1 MSAYRRLPRIFL
13 VGSELLNPAQLHK
26 VPTAELFIKLGFFNH
41 PKSGLVHW
49 MPLGA
54 STLNKITALIH
65 RHMQT
70 AGAEEVRMSALS
82 PASLWQQ
89 TGRWGGT
96 ELFKLTDSS
105 GGDYS
110 LAATC
115 EEDITAVVRSQIA
128 SYKNL
133 PLLYYQIN
141 TKFRDEKRPRAGLL
155 RGREFIMKDAYSF
168 DTSSEAAMKT
178 YDEMV
183 AAYHRVFKELRVPYV
198 KAEASS
204 GDIGG
209 SMSHE
214 WHYVHKS
221 GEDTLFT
228 CTECGNAL
236 NMEKTLSFPVEE
248 PLSTTEPVA
257 AAYFVTADR
266 NTLVCGYYPAS
277 RTLLPNLIQEEIP
290 DLDVNSGLSDEEIL
304 SIFSHEDALLTK
316 KVVRVMDLR
325 LHSRSNFPD
334 FPIKF
339 VNRSLITTLTDIPIV
354 EAQEGEICGQC
365 NDGTLQA
372 SRAIEVGHTF
382 FLGDKY
388 SRPLDC
394 TVDLPK
400 SDGQLET
407 VNVAMGCYGIGVSRL
422 IAAIGEVNRD
432 QFGFRWPACIA
443 PWSVTVINAS
453 TDATKTDAVM
463 SALTASSVDARFDDR
478 EVLGLGRKTKEARL
492 VGIPLVVIVG
502 RHYPIVEIEVRGTKY
517 GESWKDIYK
526 ANPDGWEVEY
536 LESGE
541 SDVKHKIHIE
551 RLGAVVQALLVD
563 M

>member
-1 MSAYRRLPRIFL
+1 M
-13 VGSELLNPAQLHK
+13 GSELLNPAQLHK

-49 MPLGA
+49 MPLGT

-65 RHMQT
+65 HHMRI

-96 ELFKLTDSS
+96 ELFKLNDSS
-105 GGDYS
+105 GGEYC

-115 EEDITAVVRSQIA
+115 EEDITAVVKSQIA

-168 DTSSEAAMKT
+168 DLSPESAMET

-183 AAYHRVFKELRVPYV
+183 AAYHRVFKDLRVPYV

-228 CTECGNAL
+228 CTECGVAL
-236 NMEKTLSFPVEE
+236 NVEKTLSFPSEE

-257 AAYFVTADR
+257 ASYFVATNR
-266 NTLVCGYYPAS
+266 NTLVCAYYPAS

-290 DLDVNSGLSDEEIL
+290 DLDVNSGLTEQEIL
-304 SIFSHEDALLTK
+304 DIFSEEDALLSK

-365 NDGTLQA
+365 DEGTLES

-388 SRPLDC
+388 SRPLEC
-394 TVDLPK
+394 TVDIPQ
-400 SDGQLET
+400 SDGLLE
-407 VNVAMGCYGIGVSRL
+407 NANIAMGCYGIGVSRL

-432 QFGFRWPACIA
+432 KMGFRWPACIA
-443 PWSVTVINAS
+443 PWNVTVINAS
-453 TDATKTDAVM
+453 TDATKSDAVM
-463 SALTASSVDARFDDR
+463 NELIASGIDARLDDR

-502 RHYPIVEIEVRGTKY
+502 RHFPVVEIEIRGLKY
-517 GESWKDIYK
+517 GDLWKK
-526 ANPDGWEVEY
+526 LHKENPADWEIEY
-536 LESGE
+536 LESDGV
-541 SDVKHKIHIE
+541 DVKHKIHID
-551 RLGAVVQALLVD
+551 RLGAVVEALLID